1 MKIQPQAEAET
12 NTSAVEAETNTLAV
26 EAEFEVET

>member
-1 MKIQPQAEAET
+1 MKIRPQAKAET
-12 NTSAVEAETNTLAV
+12 NTSAIEAETNTLAV